1 MSTSVKKGSKK
12 QRKMSRPTP
21 QERILNVLQGGL
33 RTWDELKGST
43 KINDERLGVTL
54 GELLS
59 LRKIWTA
66 QKNDIRVYGIERR
79 TGLVPRFAHQRQRST
94 DR

>member
-1 MSTSVKKGSKK
+1 MG
-12 QRKMSRPTP
+12 RATP
-21 QERILNVLQGGL
+21 QERILAVLQGGL
-33 RTWDELKGST
+33 CTWDELKNST

-54 GELLS
+54 GELLG

-66 QKNDIRVYGIERR
+66 QKNDVRVYGIERR
-79 TGLVPRFAHQRQRST
+79 TGLVPRLVHQQQRST

>member
-1 MSTSVKKGSKK
+1 
-12 QRKMSRPTP
+12 MSRATP
-21 QERILNVLQGGL
+21 QERILAVLQGGL
-33 RTWDELKGST
+33 CTWDELKGST

-54 GELLS
+54 GELLG

-66 QKNDIRVYGIERR
+66 QKNDVRVYGIERR
-79 TGLVPRFAHQRQRST
+79 TGLVPRLVHQRQRST